1 MPRAPR
7 VAAGRGPAGTL
18 PRTSFGAAEARL
30 SRREQDRF
38 SYQMGRLLA
47 VSAAAFGLI
56 GTVVSLVI
64 LWIPGVLAPGQ
75 ALVASIPLVLL
86 AAAHTLAAWRPRD
99 FLIVAVVSLG
109 FVSLLV
115 IGVLMDGAW
124 NVGSSS
130 AMGLIAALG
139 IGGVAAVLVVSWR
152 EIILGAV
159 AFMLTIALYLALLA
173 GTPANLSGG
182 VALIITG
189 WGVAATFGGWLGASF
204 PRVMRRIGRIGR
216 AYNIERRASETEAR
230 RLRDARLLHDTA
242 LATLTLLAHSGVG
255 VNGEAL
261 RRQAESDGELLRRLR
276 LGETPQPEVS
286 GDYSL
291 TTTAE
296 VPVGASLAGLRSRLD
311 GRGLEI
317 DWHGAGEVDLPPEH
331 LEAFVLALSECLEN
345 VRRHAQVTRAH
356 VTLSDDETAARAV
369 VTDAGV
375 GFDPDEI
382 PGGRLGF
389 RESVIARLDDIG
401 GTVRVFSARGAGTT
415 VVLEVTKQ

>member
-7 VAAGRGPAGTL
+7 VATGGRPAGTL

-47 VSAAAFGLI
+47 LSAAAFGLI
-56 GTVVSLVI
+56 GTIVSLVI
-64 LWIPGVLAPGQ
+64 LWIPGVLAPGL
-75 ALVASIPLVLL
+75 APLASIPLMLL
-86 AAAHTLAAWRPRD
+86 AAAHGLAAWRPRD

-115 IGVLMDGAW
+115 IGVLMNGAW

-139 IGGVAAVLVVSWR
+139 IGGIAAVLVVSWR
-152 EIILGAV
+152 EILLGAV
-159 AFMLTIALYLALLA
+159 AFVLTIALYLALLV

-182 VALIITG
+182 VALIVTG

-261 RRQAESDGELLRRLR
+261 RRQAQSDGELLRRLGLAKHPSPR
-276 LGETPQPEVS
+276 HPAIIRSPRRPRCPWAHRSPGCAHGSTDADSRSTGTARARSICRPSTSKPSCSRSRNASRTCVATRRS
-286 GDYSL
+286 PGPMSPSA
-291 TTTAE
+291 TTTPPRA
-296 VPVGASLAGLRSRLD
+296 PSSPMRGWGSTPTRS
-311 GRGLEI
+311 
-317 DWHGAGEVDLPPEH
+317 P
-331 LEAFVLALSECLEN
+331 
-345 VRRHAQVTRAH
+345 
-356 VTLSDDETAARAV
+356 AA
-369 VTDAGV
+369 D
-375 GFDPDEI
+375 
-382 PGGRLGF
+382 
-389 RESVIARLDDIG
+389 SV
-401 GTVRVFSARGAGTT
+401 SANP
-415 VVLEVTKQ
+415 